1 MAAEGVVLK
10 DRDSMPFWN
19 TSLFF
24 FLLSS
29 KTKIMPPF
37 SSKFERVWVGL
48 GFPKLEFLGCD
59 INLVCVQHPSR
70 AIILT
75 AQDLGE
81 LGNGHS
87 HEAHAASCAMSNSAP
102 RL

>member
-1 MAAEGVVLK
+1 MAAEGVGLK
-10 DRDSMPFWN
+10 DRDSISLWN
-19 TSLFF
+19 TSLF

-29 KTKIMPPF
+29 KTKIMSPF

-48 GFPKLEFLGCD
+48 GFPKLEFPGYD

-70 AIILT
+70 AIIPT
-75 AQDLGE
+75 PQDLGE

-102 RL
+102 SL